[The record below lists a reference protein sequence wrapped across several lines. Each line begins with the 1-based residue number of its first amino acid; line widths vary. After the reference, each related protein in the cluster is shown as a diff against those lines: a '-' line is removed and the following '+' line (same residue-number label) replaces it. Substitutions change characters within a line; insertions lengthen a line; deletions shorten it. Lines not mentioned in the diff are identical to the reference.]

1 MHNPN
6 FSSGPC
12 SKRPAWG
19 LDALKDA
26 AVGRSH
32 RSNLGKEKLAKAIA
46 ETKRILGIPED
57 YLCGIMPGSDTGAF
71 EAAMWSLLGPAPVT
85 VLVWES
91 FSEGWATDIGKQLK
105 LKPTVMTAD
114 YGKIPDLSAIDWTND
129 VVFVANGTTSGVKA
143 PNWDW
148 VPPAAGMGGVEAAW
162 VADAG
167 GPDGAADAAGTA
179 GSKNTGGGAT
189 ATTANAAGKVRLG
202 LTLCDATSAVFAMA
216 IDWAKIDALT
226 FSWQKCLGGEA
237 AHGMLVLSPR
247 AVARLES
254 YDPPW
259 PMPKIFR
266 MKKGGKVN
274 AGIFV
279 GDTINTP
286 SMLCVE
292 DYLDALAWAESVG
305 GLKGLI
311 ARSEANLKIV
321 EDWAARNPWVKLLAA
336 DKAIRSNTSVCLTVA
351 DPKLAALPRTEQ
363 EKFLKGLASEL
374 AKKKVA
380 FDINAY
386 RDAPPGFRFWC
397 GPTVEGADLERAL
410 AELEAAWKKK
420 Q

>member
-32 RSNLGKEKLAKAIA
+32 RSNLGKEKLAKAIS

-57 YLCGIMPGSDTGAF
+57 YLCGLMPGSDTGAF
-71 EAAMWSLLGPAPVT
+71 EAAMWSLLGPKPVT

-91 FSEGWATDIGKQLK
+91 FSEGWATNISKQLK

-114 YGKIPDLSAIDWTND
+114 YGKIPDLAAIDWTND
-129 VVFVANGTTSGVKA
+129 VVFVANGTTSGVKV

-148 VPPAAGMGGVEAAW
+148 IPANRE
-162 VADAG
+162 
-167 GPDGAADAAGTA
+167 
-179 GSKNTGGGAT
+179 
-189 ATTANAAGKVRLG
+189 G
-202 LTLCDATSAVFAMA
+202 LTLCDATSAAFAME
-216 IDWAKIDALT
+216 IDWTKIDALT

-292 DYLDALAWAESVG
+292 DYLDALAWADEMG
-305 GLKGLI
+305 GLAGLI
-311 ARSEANLKIV
+311 AKSEANLKIV
-321 EDWAARNPWVKLLAA
+321 EDWVTRNPWAALLAA
-336 DKAIRSNTSVCLTVA
+336 DKTIRSNTSVCLTVA
-351 DPKLAALPRTEQ
+351 DPKVAALPKAEQ
-363 EKFLKGLASEL
+363 EKFLKGLAGEL
-374 AKKKVA
+374 GKKKIA
-380 FDINAY
+380 YDINAY

-397 GPTVEGADLERAL
+397 GPTVDGEDLKRAL
-410 AELEAAWKKK
+410 EELEKAYKENDL
-420 Q
+420 

>member
-32 RSNLGKEKLAKAIA
+32 RSNLGKEKLAKAIS
-46 ETKRILGIPED
+46 ETKRILGIPDD
-57 YLCGIMPGSDTGAF
+57 YLCGLMPGSDTGAF

-91 FSEGWATDIGKQLK
+91 FSEGWATDISKQLK

-114 YGKIPDLSAIDWTND
+114 YGKIPDLRAIDWTND
-129 VVFVANGTTSGVKA
+129 VVFVANGTTSGVKI
-143 PNWDW
+143 PDWDW
-148 VPPAAGMGGVEAAW
+148 IPAAATGAVTGV
-162 VADAG
+162 
-167 GPDGAADAAGTA
+167 
-179 GSKNTGGGAT
+179 AT
-189 ATTANAAGKVRLG
+189 RKG
-202 LTLCDATSAVFAMA
+202 LTLCDATSAAFAMN
-216 IDWAKIDALT
+216 IDWTKIDVLT
-226 FSWQKCLGGEA
+226 FSWQKCLGGEG

-274 AGIFV
+274 AGIFI

-292 DYLDALAWAESVG
+292 DYLDALAWAEKIG
-305 GLKGLI
+305 GLKGLV
-311 ARSEANLKIV
+311 AKSEANLKIV
-321 EDWAARNPWVKLLAA
+321 EDWVARNPWVAILAA
-336 DKAIRSNTSVCLTVA
+336 DKSIRSNTSVCLTAA
-351 DPKLAALPRTEQ
+351 DPKVADLPRAEQ

-374 AKKKVA
+374 GKRKIAY
-380 FDINAY
+380 DINAY

-397 GPTVEGADLERAL
+397 GPTVDGADLKTAL
-410 AELEAAWKKK
+410 AELEKIYK
-420 Q
+420 